1 MTAVVTS
8 QAERPEPRSRKP
20 LRRLCL
26 ELALIIVGKL
36 ALLMLIWYVAF
47 RPVPR
52 PDTSPTAIE
61 RVLAPSQSSTPSPSR
76 DSSP

>member
-1 MTAVVTS
+1 MTVVVTL
-8 QAERPEPRSRKP
+8 QADRSEPRSRKP

-26 ELALIIVGKL
+26 ELALIVVAKL

-47 RPVPR
+47 RPIPH

-61 RVLAPSQSSTPSPSR
+61 RVLAPSQSSTPSSSR
-76 DSSP
+76 ESSP

>member
-1 MTAVVTS
+1 MTTVVTS
-8 QAERPEPRSRKP
+8 QAERAEPRSRKP
-20 LRRLCL
+20 LRRLCV
-26 ELALIIVGKL
+26 ELALIIVAKL

-61 RVLAPSQSSTPSPSR
+61 RVLAPSQSSTSSPSR
-76 DSSP
+76 DTSP